1 MYNGNKIT
9 REQNK
14 QWNNTGKHIK
24 ITIATNWKLKK
35 KMSNFQ
41 ACLSRHLKYAASWEL
56 YYNQIRPP
64 THNMYLLTFPE
75 DSKWWK

>member
-24 ITIATNWKLKK
+24 STIATNWKLKK
-35 KMSNFQ
+35 K
-41 ACLSRHLKYAASWEL
+41 
-56 YYNQIRPP
+56 
-64 THNMYLLTFPE
+64 
-75 DSKWWK
+75 KWAIYKRVCRDI